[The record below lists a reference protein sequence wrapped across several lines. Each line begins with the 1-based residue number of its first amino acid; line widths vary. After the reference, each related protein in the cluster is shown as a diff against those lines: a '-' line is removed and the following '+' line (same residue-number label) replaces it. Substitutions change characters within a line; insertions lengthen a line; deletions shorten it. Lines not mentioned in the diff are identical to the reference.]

1 MHWMFEL
8 KPLAHIS
15 FPTRDNGAL
24 LPALLCAV
32 LVGMA
37 ALQFALSNDVELT
50 SAPGRVVARQLP
62 EREPYRAVADS
73 IIARDPLFSPT
84 RAGKSSDDKSDPL
97 GGAKAVGIVRGRGFV
112 RLVMQDSDGNPR
124 SLNLGNR
131 YLGWALTRI
140 SGESVTF
147 SRGQE
152 RLELRVG
159 NQTASFQS
167 YNPREQT
174 DER

>member
-8 KPLAHIS
+8 KPLAHII
-15 FPTRDNGAL
+15 FPTRVNGAL

-37 ALQFALSNDVELT
+37 GLQFGFPQDDDLT
-50 SAPGRVVARQLP
+50 SAPGRVIARQLP
-62 EREPYRAVADS
+62 ERETYRAVADPQ
-73 IIARDPLFSPT
+73 ILRDALFSPA
-84 RAGKSSDDKSDPL
+84 RAGKASDDKSDPL
-97 GGAKAVGIVRGRGFV
+97 GGAKAVGIVRGKGFV
-112 RLVMQDSDGNPR
+112 RVVMQDANGNSTSINVGR
-124 SLNLGNR
+124 R
-131 YLGWALTRI
+131 YLGWTLARI

-152 RLELRVG
+152 RHELRVG